1 LVLWSSKSRQ
11 IGTINLPCSIN
22 VCFVALDTCCVPF
35 VLIYPWPEY
44 SPERAPPSLSRCNR
58 DEQEITLE
66 SGKPRRKQSA
76 RSCLPAAG
84 HGEEARARKMSRAGA
99 RHQGDPAGE
108 LEQGSRRG
116 EQSRTE
122 GRARL
127 GKKTRWGRERRWE
140 AGAGGA
146 EAEEG
151 APRAEDHGWK
161 QELGWEI
168 RAASPAR

>member
-108 LEQGSRRG
+108 LEQGSGRG
-116 EQSRTE
+116 EQSRTR
-122 GRARL
+122 RAEQNRGQGAAGEEDAL
-127 GKKTRWGRERRWE
+127 GK
-140 AGAGGA
+140 
-146 EAEEG
+146 
-151 APRAEDHGWK
+151 
-161 QELGWEI
+161 
-168 RAASPAR
+168 RAAMGSGRGRGRSRGRGGSLAR